1 VVIQLQNAFVENQ
14 YLTNTGSTI
23 FTMMVNEVDPYRFL
37 NYPKKYFIHGL
48 IKYPEWEPDV
58 DIFQYLTTDSL
69 EILKKNLAYFIFD
82 ASTEGFSPLYREP
95 FFDILYYNCEKY
107 QVDIDNIIFVS
118 ANLKDDNNIAQ
129 YSLSKNK
136 KPIKVFCFPSFEHV
150 VGNEELKTPE
160 HLLEDEKKY
169 SNEQYNFKY
178 FSSLSRVNRPF
189 RTAATFILCQDDISQ
204 HALISHDKFDGK
216 INIERWKYFHYLYDY
231 INEDIQ
237 KWIDH
242 LPLTVDRKDFKT
254 NWALDTP
261 FADIHRQTIFQIVN
275 ETLVNDQNSTSLFY
289 SEKTF
294 RPILH
299 FQPFVIFGQKEAN
312 HRLKDLGYKLYDD
325 WFDLSFDFISDPI
338 ERYHELLN
346 SIKKSC
352 ETFRN
357 LERHEH
363 IKWKFKNEEILLHNY
378 KIMAEGKFSKNK
390 LKKFLNTLC
399 S

>member
-1 VVIQLQNAFVENQ
+1 VVIHLKNAFNDNQ
-14 YLTNTGSTI
+14 YLNNTDSSV
-23 FTMMVNEVDPYRFL
+23 FTMMINEIDPHRFL
-37 NYPKKYFIHGL
+37 NYSKKYFIHGM
-48 IKYPEWEPDV
+48 IKYPLWEPDT
-58 DIFQYLTTDSL
+58 DIFQYLQSQYL
-69 EILKKNLAYFIFD
+69 EMLKNNLAYFIFD

-95 FFDILYYNCEKY
+95 FFDILYFNCEKY
-107 QVDIDNIIFVS
+107 QIDIDNIIFVS
-118 ANLKDDNNIAQ
+118 ANLRDDDNISRYAE
-129 YSLSKNK
+129 NK
-136 KPIKVFCFPSFEHV
+136 KKIKVFCFPSFENV
-150 VGNEELKTPE
+150 VKNQEYKTPE
-160 HLLEDEKKY
+160 QLLIDEKQY
-169 SNEQYNFKY
+169 TNELYDFKY
-178 FSSLSRVNRPF
+178 FSSLSRVNRPY
-189 RTAATFILCQDDISQ
+189 RTAATFILCQDPISQ
-204 HALISHDKFDGK
+204 HALISHDKLDNN
-216 INIERWKYFHYLYDY
+216 IDIERWKHSNYLSNYPS
-231 INEDIQ
+231 EKIQ
-237 KWIDH
+237 KWIDL
-242 LPLTVDRKDFKT
+242 LPLVVDRNDFNN

-261 FADIHRQTIFQIVN
+261 FADMHRQTIFQIVN
-275 ETLVNDQNSTSLFY
+275 ETLVSDQNSTSLFY